1 MMRRAV
7 ADFVGF
13 CRGNSTAFLP
23 SSVVK
28 SSEIMTVRALFH
40 LLFILL
46 LAACGRAKLAPTVG
60 YRYLDLAVDE
70 TFDQLGGWRSY
81 DGGETLYMN
90 VETGVYRMVLTE
102 RQYVWTQ
109 ADSHFRDV
117 VIEAAAAQISDE
129 DKGAFGIACRL
140 DAANRG
146 RGYFF
151 LISGDGHYSIRWSD
165 GRALNSIVTAQPSDS
180 IQRGQ
185 AVNRI
190 RAVCIDDYLA
200 LWING
205 QFAAEAHDSR
215 AAQGMIGLAGVMNA
229 AGRLEIEFDDLKAWP
244 AAFDNRG

>member
-1 MMRRAV
+1 
-7 ADFVGF
+7 
-13 CRGNSTAFLP
+13 
-23 SSVVK
+23 
-28 SSEIMTVRALFH
+28 MTVRVLFH

-46 LAACGRAKLAPTVG
+46 LAACGWAKTARLPTVG

-81 DGGETLYMN
+81 DGGETLYMG
-90 VETGVYRMVLTE
+90 VEAGVYRMVLTE

-109 ADSHFRDV
+109 ADSHFQNV

-129 DKGAFGIACRL
+129 DRGAFGIACRL

-165 GRALNSIVTAQPSDS
+165 GRALNSIVTAQPADS

-205 QFAAEAHDSR
+205 QFAAEARDSR

-229 AGRLEIEFDDLKAWP
+229 PGRLEIEFDDIKVWQ
-244 AAFDNRG
+244 AALDSRSRS